1 MKAVG
6 SLIKERC
13 AVHDFLF
20 AVPLHLDIPCENDK
34 RRLLQDILELHDLIF
49 IHQLIADI
57 HQHITLARRHSIVA
71 ML

>member
-1 MKAVG
+1 MEAVG
-6 SLIKERC
+6 SLVEERR

-20 AVPLHLDIPCENDK
+20 AVPLYLDIPCEDDK

-49 IHQLIADI
+49 IYQLIADI
-57 HQHITLARRHSIVA
+57 HQHITLARRHSIVS